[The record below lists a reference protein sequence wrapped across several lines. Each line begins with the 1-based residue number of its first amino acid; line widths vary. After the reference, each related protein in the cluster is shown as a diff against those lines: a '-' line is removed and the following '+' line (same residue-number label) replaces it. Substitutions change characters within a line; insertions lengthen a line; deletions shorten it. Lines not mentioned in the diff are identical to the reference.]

1 MKEVHKQL
9 KFIALVLLFV
19 EIKKTV
25 FFVGGRGESLV
36 GNSKGFAQVYIVD
49 KRDIATDV
57 RYVKCFFRTRFLMA
71 SSCLLGSRR
80 D

>member
-25 FFVGGRGESLV
+25 FLLEVGGRV
-36 GNSKGFAQVYIVD
+36 W
-49 KRDIATDV
+49 
-57 RYVKCFFRTRFLMA
+57 
-71 SSCLLGSRR
+71 
-80 D
+80 